1 MLAAVIEQAC
11 AAIGASGGGFMRFDA
26 ASEELVLQA
35 PAFGV
40 QAEQVVSRYRV
51 RLAEGGN
58 AARVFQSRE
67 PTIANDAQHD
77 PRFIQRFVRLFDTHN
92 TITVPLVLN
101 DRTLGIFQPSTNA
114 QAISPLAIAMY
125 WRCWRPCWRAP
136 CTRCCWSHA

>member
-1 MLAAVIEQAC
+1 
-11 AAIGASGGGFMRFDA
+11 MRFDA

-77 PRFIQRFVRLFDTHN
+77 PRFIQRFVRLFDTRN